1 MAKAY
6 CEDDEDSLY
15 QDFRLLMVRSRDH
28 LTSHDLVFHHLP
40 EDANVDLVEPHDGDR
55 DRSILTF
62 VGFNSE
68 NPFKR
73 YTLSSIR
80 SVTLVVCKF
89 EDDRPIVCLYKRD
102 RGLWPCCFREDP
114 AWRKPVRGFDV
125 IVTQPPYDRSGLGYW
140 AFPAQWEKRT
150 DCPPRQKRRRISAED
165 GEAEG
170 VVNKIVKSHD
180 KDAELVNQEWV
191 SIPKLQENMAILEQ
205 CLNRFFYCGD
215 PSASQGP
222 SMISG
227 TSPQES
233 RDPEVVRAEEVID
246 LTRED
251 EEEQPLDPLALF
263 QEVIDL
269 TRDDEEEH
277 WD

>member
-28 LTSHDLVFHHLP
+28 LTRHDLVFHHLP

-125 IVTQPPYDRSGLGYW
+125 IVTKPPRDRTGLGY
-140 AFPAQWEKRT
+140 EKRT
-150 DCPPRQKRRRISAED
+150 RSEEEEWEKED
-165 GEAEG
+165 IVKMKDNLAQLQLQWKTEEEEKKA
-170 VVNKIVKSHD
+170 KIVKMQED
-180 KDAELVNQEWV
+180 VAELEQQLKRSLEDLAKLGRCRKTRKGFPMV
-191 SIPKLQENMAILEQ
+191 ST
-205 CLNRFFYCGD
+205 C
-215 PSASQGP
+215 
-222 SMISG
+222 
-227 TSPQES
+227 
-233 RDPEVVRAEEVID
+233 EEV
-246 LTRED
+246 
-251 EEEQPLDPLALF
+251 
-263 QEVIDL
+263 
-269 TRDDEEEH
+269 
-277 WD
+277 